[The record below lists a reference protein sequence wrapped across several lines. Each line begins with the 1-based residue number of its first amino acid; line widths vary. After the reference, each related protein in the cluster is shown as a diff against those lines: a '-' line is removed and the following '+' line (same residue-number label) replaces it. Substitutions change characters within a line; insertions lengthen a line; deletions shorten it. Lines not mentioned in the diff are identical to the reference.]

1 MLACSL
7 TFMLATI
14 ARLGL
19 RPTLPLTLP
28 FDSSEAMAPGETR
41 ELHVYH
47 QALADLLELAG
58 DHAGLFAQ
66 LLLSPEG
73 TKNVHT
79 VTWSDKQSNHQQVA
93 AWFPLLHVM
102 ELRDP
107 WQVFGWTEEDPLLLW
122 AEVRCIG
129 RVMLQ
134 GDGTVVSLDAAM
146 THASFASYADR
157 SLRGSL
163 LDEAERAVHEVEE
176 LRRACFAS
184 EVLLVAREGGSAI
197 EATPDDGEAGQ
208 KRLEAA
214 RRLRAEPPARLGP
227 ASLEARALAHT
238 TPHRTTPHH
247 TTSHHTLT
255 LTLTHSAS
263 YLQARVAAA
272 RATLQWKGL
281 DAPPAS
287 TLAELHALWNVRSE
301 REASLQL
308 ASYSACGWLEPPARM
323 KALQARSTLER
334 LRLVGRELELV
345 QKTQRAKLALQQLGR
360 GESRGALE

>member
-66 LLLSPEG
+66 LLLSPEEG
-73 TKNVHT
+73 TTNVHT
-79 VTWSDKQSNHQQVA
+79 VTWSDEQSNHQQVA

-184 EVLLVAREGGSAI
+184 EVLLVARQGGSAI

-247 TTSHHTLT
+247 TTHSLSRSPTQHLT
-255 LTLTHSAS
+255 FRRESRRLEQRCNGKASTRLPLARWRSCTRCGTCAASAK
-263 YLQARVAAA
+263 QACSWPP
-272 RATLQWKGL
+272 T
-281 DAPPAS
+281 PPAAGWS
-287 TLAELHALWNVRSE
+287 PPLA
-301 REASLQL
+301 
-308 ASYSACGWLEPPARM
+308 
-323 KALQARSTLER
+323 
-334 LRLVGRELELV
+334 
-345 QKTQRAKLALQQLGR
+345 
-360 GESRGALE
+360 